1 MNIKSLHKIP
11 RESLELLLSGI
22 PFFKTV
28 KLQDVKQFELLLG
41 SSRVISYLPG
51 EVVLQKG
58 EVDNR
63 LFFLLKG
70 RLAVYVD
77 HPSSGD
83 LVNYITPGEVFGDLA
98 PLVQSERTAT
108 VITDASTKESLVLEL
123 DFNVFGA
130 LNSVA
135 PINLQTK
142 LAYYRNAVHNLRW
155 KLEVYRAQHLQ
166 HELASKHRKIK
177 LYSGAK
183 DTFEELRSLYEQ
195 AQALALLLLE
205 WNREFGV
212 LNTTMPC
219 DEGLPS

>member
-123 DFNVFGA
+123 DFNVFGV